1 MAMNE
6 KATTYV
12 VSDISI
18 IAVAIIKI
26 HIDKNTI
33 NDVLLDGGSRVNII
47 IEQLRARLQYL
58 SQNLFFIICGIS
70 NYNQTNRIDQGSRD
84 VCSWHTIHNYIYS
97 LT

>member
-12 VSDISI
+12 VPDISI
-18 IAVAIIKI
+18 IAMAIINV

-47 IEQLRARLQYL
+47 IEQLRARLGYL
-58 SQNLFFIICGIS
+58 SQNLFIIICGIS
-70 NYNQTNRIDQGSRD
+70 SYN
-84 VCSWHTIHNYIYS
+84 
-97 LT
+97 